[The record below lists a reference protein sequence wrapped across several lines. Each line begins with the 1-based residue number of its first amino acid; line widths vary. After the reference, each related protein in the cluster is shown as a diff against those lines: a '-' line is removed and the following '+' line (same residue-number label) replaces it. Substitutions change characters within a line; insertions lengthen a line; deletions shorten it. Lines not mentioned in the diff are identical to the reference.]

1 MKVYVIEKGLYS
13 DRHIIAVVETEEEAE
28 KISQVLDADYSEW
41 DTKQL
46 NCNRLKF
53 IVTNLYDDSWDVEYH
68 EYEDWFPDIT
78 ETQIISDGLY
88 CVFAN
93 SQDQARKIAQDM
105 KAEELARK
113 AGIV

>member
-1 MKVYVIEKGLYS
+1 MKVYVLEIGLYS
-13 DRHIIAVVETEEEAE
+13 DRHIIGVVETKEEAE

-53 IVTNLYDDSWDVEYH
+53 IVTDYGDGWDVEYH
-68 EYEDWFPDIT
+68 EYEDLFPDIT
-78 ETQIISDGLY
+78 ETQVIYDGLY